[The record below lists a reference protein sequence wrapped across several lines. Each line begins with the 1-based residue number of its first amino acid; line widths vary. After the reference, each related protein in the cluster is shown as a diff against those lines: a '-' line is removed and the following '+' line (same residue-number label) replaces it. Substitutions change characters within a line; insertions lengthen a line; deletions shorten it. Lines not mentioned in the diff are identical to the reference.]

1 LFWVGIT
8 PLPLS
13 FLPRNMVVTISDR
26 MLFGNDCGKIGR
38 GLGKGWLTMAEPR
51 MRRIVIPRMRRR
63 KKEAAPE
70 VVKDPEQLNIESITC
85 GELTW
90 FNIEQ
95 PTKQET
101 EHLAEN
107 YPFHPLDLDDCLS
120 RIQRPKIDIYD
131 DYLFLVFHFPVFSVE
146 ARVTTPSQVSVFIGQ
161 NYLITLHKGDLK
173 PLVNLFRQCQSEE
186 NEELRQE
193 YFSQGSAYLLY
204 RIVDRLVD
212 YCFPIL
218 NKIGGNIEAV
228 EDAIFSVKIRG
239 TVREISALR
248 RDVISF
254 RRIIWPLRAVI
265 ASMEPKIRR
274 FAKMDMEVYFGDM
287 VDHVDKIWDAL
298 DEYKEIIEGLNDTY
312 DSLATNRTNEVMR
325 MLTVI
330 ATILLPLTVIASL
343 YGMNVPLPLQ
353 ESHYSFLIVFSIW
366 ALVVVGMLYF
376 FRRHHWI

>member
-1 LFWVGIT
+1 MRKGKKA
-8 PLPLS
+8 
-13 FLPRNMVVTISDR
+13 VV
-26 MLFGNDCGKIGR
+26 
-38 GLGKGWLTMAEPR
+38 
-51 MRRIVIPRMRRR
+51 
-63 KKEAAPE
+63 PE
-70 VVKDPEQLNIESITC
+70 VVKEEGQLNIESVTW

-90 FNIEQ
+90 VNIET
-95 PTKQET
+95 PTKEET
-101 EHLAEN
+101 DYLAEK

-146 ARVTTPSQVSVFIGQ
+146 MRVTTPSQVSVFIGE

-173 PLVNLFRQCQSEE
+173 PLVKLFNQCQTEE
-186 NEELRQE
+186 EIGLEH
-193 YFSQGSAYLLY
+193 FSQGSAYLLY
-204 RIVDRLVD
+204 RIIDRLVD
-212 YCFPIL
+212 YSFPIL

-228 EDAIFSVKIRG
+228 EDAIFAVKARG

-254 RRIIWPLRAVI
+254 RRIIWPMRAVI
-265 ASMEPKIRR
+265 GSLEPKIRR
-274 FAKMDMEVYFGDM
+274 YAKFSKRDPDVYFGDM
-287 VDHVDKIWDAL
+287 VDHLDKIWDAL

-312 DSLATNRTNEVMR
+312 DSIASNRTNEVMR

-343 YGMNVPLPLQ
+343 YGMNVPLPFQ
-353 ESHYSFLIVFSIW
+353 DSHYSFLIVFFIW
-366 ALVVVGMLYF
+366 AVVVAGMLYF